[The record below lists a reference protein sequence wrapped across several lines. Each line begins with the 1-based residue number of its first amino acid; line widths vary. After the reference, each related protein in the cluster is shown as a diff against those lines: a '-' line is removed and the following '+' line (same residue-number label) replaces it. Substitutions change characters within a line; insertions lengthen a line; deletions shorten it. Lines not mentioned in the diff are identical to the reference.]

1 MQDTGIHDA
10 DTFDALVREYPPVRL
25 FTQFF
30 EEPFDFLLGRIADH
44 LKDREAG
51 AALEQLTITAPPVP
65 RADGHPDYDEHPDG
79 SPAGSAEADE
89 PTEAAEPAEPYF
101 VLTRVALY
109 VPFTA
114 QVASPAR
121 GGETVQGALT
131 CVLGNVNQPD
141 NQVVRSWMDVDDYG
155 LNRLLSPNQEQYQE
169 RMLEVGRWLPADYPP
184 GSPQRL
190 GVLEDAV
197 PEVVGELSF
206 DGV

>member
-10 DTFDALVREYPPVRL
+10 DTFDAFVREYPPAML

-30 EEPFDFLLGRIADH
+30 EEPFDFLLGRIAGH
-44 LKDREAG
+44 LQDREAG

-65 RADGHPDYDEHPDG
+65 RADGHPDYDERPDG
-79 SPAGSAEADE
+79 ARDSLV
-89 PTEAAEPAEPYF
+89 EPAELTEPQF

-121 GGETVQGALT
+121 GGEAVQGALT

-155 LNRLLSPNQEQYQE
+155 LNRLLSPNLEQYQE

-184 GSPQRL
+184 GSAERQGL
-190 GVLEDAV
+190 LEGAV
-197 PEVVGELSF
+197 PEAVGELSY